1 MDEELKLLV
10 LSILEWW
17 DLHEFDTTGEYG
29 EYNVYDVDPE
39 FVKIAQRLAEKYKIN
54 ETEKYDE

>member
-1 MDEELKLLV
+1 MNEDLKKIV
-10 LSILEWW
+10 LSILDWW

-39 FVKIAQRLAEKYKIN
+39 FVTIAQKLATKYGIN
-54 ETEKYDE
+54 KENK

>member
-1 MDEELKLLV
+1 MDEETKLLV

-39 FVKIAQRLAEKYKIN
+39 FVLIAKRLAEKYSIQKEN
-54 ETEKYDE
+54 K

>member
-1 MDEELKLLV
+1 MDEESKLLV

-39 FVKIAQRLAEKYKIN
+39 FVLIAKGLAEKYSIQKEN
-54 ETEKYDE
+54 K